1 MLEKVG
7 LGGSCYWCT
16 EAIFSSLIGVKNVQ
30 QGWLNSFDD
39 QEWFSEGVLLQFD
52 TQLIKLD
59 DLIEIHLKTHSAT
72 SNHSRR
78 GKYRSAVY
86 CESIA
91 QIEATKSI
99 IARLQGDF
107 GKAIITQPLLLNEL
121 KLSPEQYQ
129 NYYYSD
135 PSKPFCQ
142 NQITPKLLK
151 LIEQFNDK
159 VDHKIIN
166 KALDK

>member
-1 MLEKVG
+1 MEQIG

-16 EAIFSSLIGVKNVQ
+16 EAIFCSLTGVKNVQ

-39 QEWFSEGVLLQFD
+39 QAWFSEGILLQFD
-52 TQLIKLD
+52 TQLIRLD
-59 DLIEIHLKTHSAT
+59 ELIEIHLNTHSAT

-78 GKYRSAVY
+78 DKYRSAVY
-86 CESIA
+86 CESMA
-91 QIEATKSI
+91 KIEEAKSI
-99 IARLQGDF
+99 IARLQDDF
-107 GKAIITQPLLLNEL
+107 DKAIITQPLLLNEFS
-121 KLSPEQYQ
+121 LSPEQYQ

-135 PSKPFCQ
+135 PTKPFCQ